1 MDSRFAFSVMSVS
14 ASVFFMV
21 VYVALWAASAAGAFF
36 AVSAAADFF
45 DGRLRRRAPEPD
57 PAGTSFLPKD
67 ENEARLRAWLWRRG
81 MTRGDLDNGASAHR
95 RR

>member
-1 MDSRFAFSVMSVS
+1 
-14 ASVFFMV
+14 MV

-67 ENEARLRAWLWRRG
+67 ENEARLREWLWRRG
-81 MTRGDLDNGASAHR
+81 MTRGDLDDGVSAR
-95 RR
+95 RRR